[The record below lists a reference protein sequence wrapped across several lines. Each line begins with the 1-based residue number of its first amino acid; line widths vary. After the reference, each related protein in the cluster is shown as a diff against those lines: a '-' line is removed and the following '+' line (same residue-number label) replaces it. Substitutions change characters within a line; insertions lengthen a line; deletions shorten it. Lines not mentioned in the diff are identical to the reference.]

1 MRTELLEHLQ
11 KKKRY
16 IIVPIMLLVVI
27 ILVVVSGTVYTRKL
41 TITRM
46 KESLHD
52 QVQNQTTAMK
62 DKIEGKMSLLG
73 GLAVTITEQELTDYY
88 AMIEKTGVFEK
99 KTDFSEIAF
108 ITADARVYSNTG
120 ETWVLSDKKHFYSCM
135 NGSYEIDKLKEH
147 GRENDIGIFVPIRV
161 NNRISGV
168 LLGIYPQEKFQELF
182 QETGAGISDVSYIID
197 FGEGLVVKTDA
208 AEPWESIAE
217 QISKEQSGD
226 ISYSLDGEQ
235 RYGALEPIGM
245 NNWYV
250 LTVLREK
257 VIYQKSSE
265 NMRIFSYMLSVILA
279 AGIGIT
285 VYLVFTEHRQ
295 EKQARE
301 EAEEMRYVL
310 EHDDM
315 TGVLTEREFQNRV
328 RQRLL
333 DAEAKEYCIIYLDIF
348 KFKLVNEM
356 FGYEKGD
363 RLLKVLA
370 RELDHLTAENDWLC
384 GRISG
389 DKFILFLPYD
399 RTLLQVFSTRKEV
412 MPRILPIELYLHYG
426 IYIIEKTQ
434 LPVAAMID
442 CAHIAQKTVKGNY
455 DNYIAWYDEKLK
467 QQIIREQEIINSM
480 AQALADGE
488 FTIYLQ
494 PQYCYRDRM
503 IHGCEALVR
512 WISPAKGIISP
523 GDFIPLFERNGFIIK
538 LDENVWEQACA
549 LLQKWIK
556 EGKEPLPISI
566 NVSRAD
572 LLRGNVSAKLKSL
585 IRKYGLTTDLLHV
598 EITESAYMDNPQ
610 KLILEINQLK
620 EEGFL
625 VEMDDFG
632 SGYSSLNMLKDLPIN
647 VLKTDLKFLD
657 NKGIAERREQILD
670 SVIKM
675 AHEMGLTVVAEGVE
689 TKEQAEHL
697 NRLDCEIMQGY
708 YFAKPVPVSEFE
720 QLAYGTLEKT

>member
-1 MRTELLEHLQ
+1 MRTELLERLQ

-46 KESLHD
+46 KESLRD

-197 FGEGLVVKTDA
+197 FEEGLVVKTDA
-208 AEPWESIAE
+208 AEPWESIAD

-226 ISYSLDGEQ
+226 ISYSIDGEH

-265 NMRIFSYMLSVILA
+265 NMKIFSYMLSVILA

-285 VYLVFTEHRQ
+285 VYLVFTEH
-295 EKQARE
+295 
-301 EAEEMRYVL
+301 
-310 EHDDM
+310 
-315 TGVLTEREFQNRV
+315 
-328 RQRLL
+328 
-333 DAEAKEYCIIYLDIF
+333 
-348 KFKLVNEM
+348 
-356 FGYEKGD
+356 
-363 RLLKVLA
+363 
-370 RELDHLTAENDWLC
+370 
-384 GRISG
+384 S
-389 DKFILFLPYD
+389 
-399 RTLLQVFSTRKEV
+399 LQ
-412 MPRILPIELYLHYG
+412 
-426 IYIIEKTQ
+426 
-434 LPVAAMID
+434 
-442 CAHIAQKTVKGNY
+442 
-455 DNYIAWYDEKLK
+455 
-467 QQIIREQEIINSM
+467 
-480 AQALADGE
+480 
-488 FTIYLQ
+488 
-494 PQYCYRDRM
+494 
-503 IHGCEALVR
+503 
-512 WISPAKGIISP
+512 
-523 GDFIPLFERNGFIIK
+523 IK
-538 LDENVWEQACA
+538 
-549 LLQKWIK
+549 
-556 EGKEPLPISI
+556 S
-566 NVSRAD
+566 
-572 LLRGNVSAKLKSL
+572 
-585 IRKYGLTTDLLHV
+585 
-598 EITESAYMDNPQ
+598 
-610 KLILEINQLK
+610 
-620 EEGFL
+620 
-625 VEMDDFG
+625 
-632 SGYSSLNMLKDLPIN
+632 
-647 VLKTDLKFLD
+647 
-657 NKGIAERREQILD
+657 
-670 SVIKM
+670 
-675 AHEMGLTVVAEGVE
+675 
-689 TKEQAEHL
+689 
-697 NRLDCEIMQGY
+697 QG
-708 YFAKPVPVSEFE
+708 
-720 QLAYGTLEKT
+720 